1 MEAKIK
7 TAKQSIE
14 TILGKISN
22 DYQIPLPDLLKYLE
36 AEPELNTVTFLK
48 KTGTSCIC
56 KARKQ
61 DGQRCTRRCK
71 DSSEFCGKH
80 INKQKFGCVQETTPN
95 DIINTDEY
103 YYNDIK
109 YLVDEDQIVYQQVGD
124 GYEIVGKRSKT
135 GKISFLKDLFENK
148 IPKSHANP
156 TPPINL
162 QIMFENKSPSVVQSM
177 A

>member
-48 KTGTSCIC
+48 KSGTSCIC

-71 DSSEFCGKH
+71 DSSDFCGKH

-103 YYNDIK
+103 YYNQTT
-109 YLVDEDQIVYQQVGD
+109 YLVDEDQIVYQQVED
-124 GYEIVGKRSKT
+124 EYEIVGKRCKT
-135 GKISFLKDLFENK
+135 GKISFLKDLFGNETSM
-148 IPKSHANP
+148 SHP
-156 TPPINL
+156 TTAPPIDL
-162 QIMFENKSPSVVQSM
+162 QIMFENKSPSVVPSM